1 MYQIHNCADYN
12 KTMGTDTKTP
22 VSVPIFMPYARNL
35 ALGEVPIITTTYIIS
50 VNIKHN
56 MLILSIVKQNE
67 MWYSRGTQKK
77 SNTQEERRTPC
88 TK

>member
-1 MYQIHNCADYN
+1 
-12 KTMGTDTKTP
+12 MGTDTKTP

-35 ALGEVPIITTTYIIS
+35 ALGEFTIITTTYIIYEK
-50 VNIKHN
+50 NKHN
-56 MLILSIVKQNE
+56 MLILSIVKWDK